1 MSEIYGKFS
10 FFLLNLLCVLIFS
23 ALFLVLSLKSEKKMD
38 KNRNC
43 LKNKKQQL
51 FPQTLTFNYK
61 TGAAWDLS
69 FYLSWHL

>member
-10 FFLLNLLCVLIFS
+10 FFLLNLVFVLIFS

-38 KNRNC
+38 KNRNG

-51 FPQTLTFNYK
+51 FHKRWPLITKPVQPETLAFT
-61 TGAAWDLS
+61 
-69 FYLSWHL
+69 